1 MRLDQTVLVVGA
13 TLLVVVL
20 LSLVLRRLWLSAV
33 LVAMLAGILIGPH
46 GLGLLTG
53 PDLGRHERW
62 LEQAARFS
70 LAFSVVAVALRF
82 NRHSL
87 RLSWRRTARLLGIG
101 MPAMWGASALGAW
114 LLLNVSPWQ
123 TVLIG
128 AALAATD
135 PVVASVLI
143 SGELA
148 LKAVPDEVRQPLEL
162 EAASNDSLAIV
173 FVLLPLAILTH
184 HNQPVGHWIV
194 QVVKQLGIGITAGAA
209 IGAAT
214 AWVANRIRASAGIET
229 AAAGAVPLALT
240 ILALT
245 AIHLLGGAEILGAWC
260 AGLGFASVADRE
272 LREQLQRPQ
281 QAVEE
286 LALVLAFI
294 LFGVALPFA
303 GWSSFGWAALGFAL
317 WILLLRRPPFIPVA
331 LAGTS
336 ADRRGTTFLAW
347 FGPLG
352 AASIY
357 YAAYVLPYHIE
368 HADRVFAAITL
379 AVFASVIAHAITATP
394 AMLRYADRNPTE
406 TLRRPHHHDPDLG
419 L

>member
-1 MRLDQTVLVVGA
+1 
-13 TLLVVVL
+13 
-20 LSLVLRRLWLSAV
+20 
-33 LVAMLAGILIGPH
+33 
-46 GLGLLTG
+46 
-53 PDLGRHERW
+53 
-62 LEQAARFS
+62 
-70 LAFSVVAVALRF
+70 
-82 NRHSL
+82 
-87 RLSWRRTARLLGIG
+87 
-101 MPAMWGASALGAW
+101 MPVMWGASTLGAW
-114 LLLNVSPWQ
+114 LLLDVSPWEA
-123 TVLIG
+123 VLIG

-135 PVVASVLI
+135 PVVASVLV

-184 HNQPVGHWIV
+184 RNEPVGHWIV
-194 QVVKQLGIGITAGAA
+194 QVVKQLGIGIATGAA
-209 IGAAT
+209 IGAIT
-214 AWVANRIRASAGIET
+214 AWLANRIRASAGIDT
-229 AAAGAVPLALT
+229 GATGAIPLALT

-260 AGLGFASVADRE
+260 AGLGFAIVADRE
-272 LREQLQRPQ
+272 LRGQLQRPQ

-294 LFGVALPFA
+294 LFGVALPFT
-303 GWSSFGWAALGFAL
+303 GWSSFGWAAVAFAF
-317 WILLLRRPPFIPVA
+317 WILVLRRPPFIPVA

-336 ADRRGTTFLAW
+336 ADRRGTAFLAW

-352 AASIY
+352 AASVY
-357 YAAYVLPYHIE
+357 YAAYILPYHLE

-379 AVFASVIAHAITATP
+379 AVFASVVAHAITATP
-394 AMLRYADRNPTE
+394 AMLCYAHRNPTE
-406 TLRRPHHHDPDLG
+406 TLRRPHRHDPDLG